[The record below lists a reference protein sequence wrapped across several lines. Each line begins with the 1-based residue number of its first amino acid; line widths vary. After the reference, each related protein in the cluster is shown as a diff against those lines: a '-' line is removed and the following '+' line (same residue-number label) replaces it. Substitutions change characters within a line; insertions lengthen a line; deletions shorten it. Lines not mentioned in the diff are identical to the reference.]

1 VRTPVAIDEGALA
14 REATSLCA
22 GAALSALRSPRAR
35 GAVHLEELVDRM
47 AGDTDSGPSRT
58 ALQNFLKRHAQA
70 ETAFDLVCRHVFDPS
85 SPESRQGRENAY
97 RAFANQ
103 PLQPVDDGGAHRS
116 VEFAVKAMLGAASS
130 EQTDES
136 NRDITLVGYLVV
148 AAALMHRHQDAGRS
162 ANPQAAELTAEE
174 TDATAARV
182 LSDRRATWDADTE
195 LYLAATRW
203 ILRTTGRRAKAGY
216 TERDIVV
223 AMHSLF
229 DGYLVRSLVDAD
241 RYPMTRLVDM
251 LWDLSMSMT
260 EPGILRRGS
269 GDSDRDRLEACAL
282 ELARHA
288 SEVPSWEA
296 VSTRSG
302 LEGRDQRQWFSSD
315 ADLIVACID
324 AALAHAWELRKV
336 AAAVPQATGAA
347 LEALLEAVEA
357 VTDEYGVL
365 TRAAPD
371 APIWREIQSLLEQLL
386 DQLSP
391 EGRPMPSGH
400 AAASLLALAMRDSVP
415 GSNWRE
421 LLSFAIEERSP
432 APFASRGFVT
442 RSRPVRDD
450 HGRQLPHATA

>member
-1 VRTPVAIDEGALA
+1 MRTPVAIHEGDLA
-14 REATSLCA
+14 RQATSLCA
-22 GAALSALRSPRAR
+22 GGALSALRSPRAR

-47 AGDTDSGPSRT
+47 AGDTGSGPSRT

-97 RAFANQ
+97 RAFADQ
-103 PLQPVDDGGAHRS
+103 PLRPVDDEDSNRS

-162 ANPQAAELTAEE
+162 ANPQAAESTAEA

-182 LSDRRATWDADTE
+182 LRDRRATWDADTE

-269 GDSDRDRLEACAL
+269 GDADRDRLVACAL

-296 VSTRSG
+296 ISTMSG
-302 LEGRDQRQWFSSD
+302 LEGRDEHQWFSSD

-391 EGRPMPSGH
+391 EGRPLPSGR
-400 AAASLLALAMRDSVP
+400 AAASLLALAMQGSVP
-415 GSNWRE
+415 GSNWRQ

-432 APFASRGFVT
+432 RHSPVAVSGSIAPG
-442 RSRPVRDD
+442 P
-450 HGRQLPHATA
+450 